1 MKTPSILNPKQ
12 SHARHDARAQDRSQ
26 SFPRTDFLFR
36 SPATATGAVATRI
49 ERAAASSA
57 ELRAFRQMSSDR
69 LAEGKVSYL
78 VEMLVF
84 ALVIGL
90 IAWPLI
96 SLLIVMSQTARW

>member
-12 SHARHDARAQDRSQ
+12 SLARHDARAQARTRSY
-26 SFPRTDFLFR
+26 PRTDYLFR
-36 SPATATGAVATRI
+36 SPATGAVATRI
-49 ERAAASSA
+49 ERPAASSA

-78 VEMLVF
+78 IEMLVF
-84 ALVIGL
+84 AVVIGL

-96 SLLIVMSQTARW
+96 SLLVLMSQTARW